1 VDWVFL
7 EAVMRPLGFDERWIH
22 LVMSCVRLV
31 QYSVVVNGNSV
42 GNIYPTRGIR
52 QGDPIS
58 PYLFVICADALSSL
72 IYRVVDTGIITGI
85 STSPVGPWLS
95 HLFFADDNLLC
106 CKANLVEW
114 RRLMRSLGVYEAG
127 SGQKLNLQKTSI
139 LFSKNTTNVKKRRFL
154 LLLVLWRL
162 NGSILILVCLLTLT
176 NKKSNL
182 LVILKIGFRSG

>member
-1 VDWVFL
+1 
-7 EAVMRPLGFDERWIH
+7 MRPLGFDERWIH

-31 QYSVVVNGNSV
+31 QYLVVVNGNSV
-42 GNIYPTRGIR
+42 GNIYPTRGSR

-58 PYLFVICADALSSL
+58 LYLFIICADALSSL

-85 STSPVGPWLS
+85 PTSPGGPWLS
-95 HLFFADDNLLC
+95 HLFFADDNLLF

-114 RRLMRSLGVYEAG
+114 RRLMRSLGVYEVG
-127 SGQKLNLQKTSI
+127 TRKKLNLQKTSI
-139 LFSKNTTNVKKRRFL
+139 LFSRNTTDVKKRRFL

-162 NGSILILVCLLTLT
+162 NGSILILVCFLTST
-176 NKKSNL
+176 NQKSNL